1 MQDPPAASRFNP
13 RALSAKRP
21 GKARRKRK
29 LILLITVFV
38 LFALAIF
45 GVGAALYLL
54 FVADGR
60 QPRSHAMPAAQ
71 LAERAQSAA
80 PATPVPEPPANE
92 FMAVSRDTARAMNER
107 IPFSKAPVP
116 AASPVML
123 HLGGDD
129 DARAVDC
136 LAAAAWYEAGDSM
149 TGQQAVIQVVLN
161 RMRHAIFPK
170 TVCGVVFEGS
180 ERPTGCQFSFTCDG
194 SLHRIPSS
202 LEWTRARGA
211 AVVAMHGLVFAPV
224 GYATHYHTNWVV
236 PKWNTTVD
244 KVARVETQLF
254 YRWPGTMGQ
263 PRAFTGQHQG
273 TEPVIA
279 ALATIS
285 QAHRPVGVA
294 SASPLPPPPAPAE
307 SRAAPPPGVA
317 TPNDGRMTLIAV
329 HASDFPGKLALAAL
343 AICRDERARPCTV
356 AGYLGEH
363 GAIATDTLGHPRL
376 PPETPDFYY
385 FHDASRNREVA
396 LWNCA
401 AFTRSNPAQCLPA
414 GFAPLH

>member
-1 MQDPPAASRFNP
+1 MPHSPDIFDFIP
-13 RALSAKRP
+13 RALGPRRP
-21 GKARRKRK
+21 DRARRNGK
-29 LILLITVFV
+29 LVLLGTVVV

-45 GVGAALYLL
+45 GAGFALYLI
-54 FVADGR
+54 FEADGS
-60 QPRSHAMPAAQ
+60 QPRPHVVPAARS
-71 LAERAQSAA
+71 ADRAQTAP
-80 PATPVPEPPANE
+80 PATPLPEPPANE
-92 FMAVSRDTARAMNER
+92 FMAVARDTARAMNER
-107 IPFSKAPVP
+107 IPFSTAPVP

-123 HLGGDD
+123 HLAGDD
-129 DARAVDC
+129 DARAIDC
-136 LAAAAWYEAGDSM
+136 LAAAAWYEAGDSL

-161 RMRHAIFPK
+161 RMRHAVFPK

-180 ERPTGCQFSFTCDG
+180 ERRTGCQFSFTCDG

-202 LEWTRARGA
+202 AQWSRARGA

-236 PKWNTTVD
+236 PKWNATVD
-244 KVARVETQLF
+244 KVAQVETQLF

-263 PRAFTGQHQG
+263 PRAFNGQHQG

-279 ALATIS
+279 ALAAIS
-285 QAHRPVGVA
+285 QAHRPAAMA
-294 SASPLPPPPAPAE
+294 SASSLPTIAAPVVGRAPPPPGG
-307 SRAAPPPGVA
+307 AAQ
-317 TPNDGRMTLIAV
+317 NDGRMTLIAV

-343 AICRDERARPCTV
+343 AICRDTPARPCTV

-376 PPETPDFYY
+376 PAESPDFYY
-385 FHDASRNREVA
+385 FRDASRNREVA
-396 LWNCA
+396 LWNCTT
-401 AFTRSNPAQCLPA
+401 FTRSDPAQCLPA